1 MQACLE
7 LFSVL
12 LCSFLC
18 PWLPSISWTC
28 NQQTHSAGAAGA
40 AGAAGGDNVVYSHK
54 TRPEKMVPALESG
67 IQTLALYLPSCEREQ
82 MASLIWEPLCP
93 PVRWDGLCP
102 SHRSDRRSS
111 RQAHMLN
118 VTTV

>member
-1 MQACLE
+1 MCRPAWSCSLCSYAP
-7 LFSVL
+7 FSVL
-12 LCSFLC
+12 GFL
-18 PWLPSISWTC
+18 PFPGLVTSR
-28 NQQTHSAGAAGA
+28 HSVGA

-54 TRPEKMVPALESG
+54 ARPERMVPALESG
-67 IQTLALYLPSCEREQ
+67 IQTLALYLPSCESEQ